1 VLSIERRQNRSQKLE
16 LGGMNT
22 GILVSG
28 HLASLRI
35 SIGKDVSDE
44 FSQNE
49 KSKFAFVV
57 FFVDHN

>member
-1 VLSIERRQNRSQKLE
+1 LFTPNGTVE

-57 FFVDHN
+57 FFIDHN